1 MTQKIQTKKWNEQM
15 GLQQTVKLC
24 EQNTHKKSNKQQQK
38 TKQQTNETNEQS
50 KVLTY
55 RTEENSYKPQI
66 WYAVNILNIEETPT
80 TQQQWKK

>member
-1 MTQKIQTKKWNEQM
+1 MNKTHTKNPTNNSK
-15 GLQQTVKLC
+15 K
-24 EQNTHKKSNKQQQK
+24 QNNK
-38 TKQQTNETNEQS
+38 QTNETNEQS